1 MSSTCMNFGASGRGR
16 KIISG
21 RTLIPLLLALLLLAT
36 PILNPLTAA
45 QPTLTPTPHG
55 FEKVIASFNKT
66 LFIEDVRALSRSS
79 RFTGYPGFFE
89 AANYIADVFR
99 RAGIAPLGEDYFE
112 WFEVTVP
119 VTEGSWI
126 STEDGLKVAA
136 YPLYPNLVNPSPYRS
151 DGWDYLVYVGK
162 GELKDFDGKDISGKF
177 VLMDFACGWNYY
189 YALML
194 GAKGVIFV
202 PESPDSVT
210 RPEADQKLTLVPV
223 YFPKLYM
230 PLEGSGIQLLELA
243 KKAGGAGIKVRI
255 FSQMRWESVK
265 VPNILGFIKG
275 RDPAK
280 SSKFVVIASYYDSYS
295 VVPSLSFGAEDAL
308 GVAALLQFA
317 RFLAENPPE
326 YSVVLAALAGHYQAL
341 WGAREFVER
350 HFDDGREYVA
360 FAAIDLSS
368 DSDQVGI
375 YVLGSAYAYK
385 YADILVRRYTWLIS
399 RAFGPWLAE
408 MRMLLGS
415 RFGENF
421 VDGVLASHPGYIR
434 SVPMYEPYRYGF
446 LPSSAVFPSH
456 SWYLASQAYLFDSE
470 PFTLA
475 MYGGGFTFRTTN
487 AFKIRRWTP
496 ADTFERVNFE
506 NVWPQVYFINCVLW
520 AMLNEDI
527 NLPTSKARLRDD
539 WGYVTLRVKVTTYNM
554 LTSYWDVVNFTEKPE
569 LKGKLIAYVT
579 SGGLRIVQK
588 VGDDGTV
595 TMYGLKPYAGGTVD
609 VFAIEDDGRITWT
622 TDVGVWQAPGWKG
635 IPLSTHPHEKLI
647 AIFECASIFVPF
659 VFQPTDFRTLALTSI
674 NDARAH
680 SPMIRQNSLQADMFA
695 MAFVQPGVPAEVT
708 FTIGTGLPS
717 IVLNNASPAKPEGFG
732 YTLSKGEQ
740 MVLTPLDA
748 FRNLYTIV
756 ESRYS
761 NIKSRN
767 VIIPTLEFY
776 ANATLR
782 LKSEFEKAFEE
793 RNYSKAFGACL
804 FAWAALINWYNAVM
818 GAIGQVITS
827 IAVFFLISLLFAL
840 LFERLAFKAEG
851 GRRLFTLLLIMAVAN
866 IVLYT
871 LHPAY
876 HIATNWTI
884 VLLTV
889 TFLAFNIIMVYLSAT
904 NAYSA
909 AKAIR
914 ESRVGKHFV
923 EISRSGLMVESMTL
937 AIENMKKRKLR
948 TTLILVA
955 TGAITFAMISLASV
969 TSSPVMLPQ
978 SINATR
984 VPDFEGFLIRAYP
997 WDQLNFLTYEMYN
1010 KYLEGKCHTAP
1021 RAFLY
1026 PPPLL
1031 VAMPGVSTGLLY
1043 IGFSPQLKT
1052 QIYSM
1057 LALSPSEVNVS
1068 ELSRLMV
1075 KGRWF
1080 SEDDV
1085 YAVILT
1091 ESVSSSLSQELGRPI
1106 DEGSTIKLWG
1116 LELQVV
1122 GIVSD
1127 RIANF
1132 TNPDGEAITPIDPQ
1146 SPIALPQHLSA
1157 RNILVIP
1164 YSLYRLIAVP
1174 PTVTNVAVKPL
1185 SEQALIELK
1194 NLLPAIVSYPIYLY
1208 WGGELRAWVM
1218 RQWVS
1223 AIGFEFIVIPAIL
1236 AAASILD
1243 LMLAAVYERRRELY
1257 VFTAVGMAPS
1267 HVTTVFL
1274 TEALTYVVPAV
1285 FFGYVA
1291 GIIATNIMLAV
1302 GAFPSGLYP
1311 NFTSLAILVVVG
1323 LCTLLVVIAA
1333 YYPSTL
1339 ASRLAIPSHVRRWL
1353 SAEKGPVGDE
1363 WKITYP
1369 LILASARE
1377 VYGFMNFLSEYMK
1390 ALELRESAFFAE
1402 KIEISEEEV
1411 GGDHI
1416 IRMCAHCRFAPY
1428 DMGIKS
1434 DVEITAMRKRD
1445 ASNYV
1450 FDALIRRVEG
1460 YRQAWRTTAL
1470 TVAGELRKEIIAWRA
1485 LSPEERKKYMPR

>member
-1 MSSTCMNFGASGRGR
+1 MNLRVSGRE
-16 KIISG
+16 KKSILSE
-21 RTLIPLLLALLLLAT
+21 TLVPAALMLLLTAT

-55 FEKVIASFNKT
+55 FEKIIVHFNKS
-66 LFIEDVRALSRSS
+66 LFIEDVQALSKSS

-89 AANYIADVFR
+89 AANYIADVFKG
-99 RAGIAPLGEDYFE
+99 AGIAPLGKDYFE

-119 VTEGSWI
+119 ITGDSWI
-126 STEDGLKVAA
+126 SVEDGLKVAV

-151 DGWDYLVYVGK
+151 DDWDYLVYVGK
-162 GELKDFDGKDISGKF
+162 GELEDFNGKNVSGKF
-177 VLMDFACGWNYY
+177 VLMNFACGWNYY

-194 GAKGVIFV
+194 GAKGVVFV
-202 PESPDSVT
+202 PESSDAVT

-230 PLEGSGIQLLELA
+230 PLEREGIQLLELA
-243 KKAGGAGIKVRI
+243 KKAGDTGIKVKI
-255 FSQMRWESVK
+255 FSQMRWDSVK
-265 VPNILGFIKG
+265 VPNVVGFIKG
-275 RDPAK
+275 KNPAK
-280 SSKFVVIASYYDSYS
+280 SNKVVVIASYYDSYS

-308 GVAALLQFA
+308 GIATLLQFA

-326 YSVVLAALAGHYQAL
+326 YSVALVALAGHYQAL

-350 HFDDGREYVA
+350 RFDDGREYVA
-360 FAAIDLSS
+360 FASIDLSS
-368 DSDQVGI
+368 ESDQVGI
-375 YVLGSAYAYK
+375 YVLGSAYSYR
-385 YADILVRRYTWLIS
+385 YADILVRRYTWLVS

-408 MRMLLGS
+408 IRMLLGS
-415 RFGENF
+415 KFGENF
-421 VDGVLASHPGYIR
+421 VDGVLASYPGYIR

-456 SWYLASQAYLFDSE
+456 NWYLASQVYLFDSE

-487 AFKIRRWTP
+487 AFKTRRWTP
-496 ADTFERVNFE
+496 ADRLDYVNFE
-506 NVWPQVYFINCVLW
+506 NVWPQAYFIHCILW

-527 NLPTSKARLRDD
+527 NLPTSKERLRDD

-554 LTSYWDVVNFTEKPE
+554 LTSYWDTINFTEKPE

-579 SGGLRIVQK
+579 SGGLRIAQK
-588 VGDDGTV
+588 VSDDGTV
-595 TMYGLKPYAGGTVD
+595 TIHGLKPYAGGGVD
-609 VFAIEDDGRITWT
+609 IFAIEDNGKITWT

-635 IPLSTHPHEKLI
+635 IPLTTHPHEKLI
-647 AIFECASIFVPF
+647 AIFECASIFIPF
-659 VFQPTDFRTLALTSI
+659 VFQPTDFRTLSLTSI

-680 SPMIRQNSLQADMFA
+680 SPMIRQNSLQTDMFA

-732 YTLSKGEQ
+732 YTLNKGEQ
-740 MVLTPLDA
+740 IVLTPLDA
-748 FRNLYTIV
+748 FKNLYTIV
-756 ESRYS
+756 DNRYN

-767 VIIPTLEFY
+767 VIIPTIEFY
-776 ANATLR
+776 ANATLK
-782 LKSEFEKAFEE
+782 LKSEFEKMLEE

-804 FAWAALINWYNAVM
+804 FAWAALINWYNTVM
-818 GAIGQVITS
+818 SAIGQVITS

-851 GRRLFTLLLIMAVAN
+851 SRRLFTLLLILVVAN
-866 IVLYT
+866 AVLYT

-889 TFLAFNIIMVYLSAT
+889 TFLAFNIIMLYIAIM

-909 AKAIR
+909 AKIIR

-923 EISRSGLMVESMTL
+923 EVSRSGLMVESMTL
-937 AIENMKKRKLR
+937 AIENIKKRKLR
-948 TTLILVA
+948 TILILVA
-955 TGAITFAMISLASV
+955 TTAITFAMISLASV

-978 SINATR
+978 GVNTTR
-984 VPDFEGFLIRAYP
+984 MPDFEGLLIRAYP

-1010 KYLEGKCHTAP
+1010 NYLEGKCYIAP

-1031 VAMPGVSTGLLY
+1031 VAMPGVTTGLLY
-1043 IGFSPQLKT
+1043 LGFSPQLKT
-1052 QIYSM
+1052 QIYGM
-1057 LALSPSEVNVS
+1057 LVLSPNEVNVS
-1068 ELSRLMV
+1068 GLDRLIV
-1075 KGRWF
+1075 RGRWF
-1080 SEDDV
+1080 SEGDV

-1106 DEGSTIKLWG
+1106 DAGSTIKLWG
-1116 LELQVV
+1116 LELRVV
-1122 GIVSD
+1122 GIISD
-1127 RIANF
+1127 RVANF
-1132 TNPDGEAITPIDPQ
+1132 TNPDGEPVTPIDPQ
-1146 SPIALPQHLSA
+1146 SPVATPLHLSA
-1157 RNILVIP
+1157 RNIMVIP

-1174 PTVTNVAVKPL
+1174 PTVTNIAVKPL
-1185 SEQALIELK
+1185 NERQLIELK
-1194 NLLPAIVSYPIYLY
+1194 GLLPSIVSYPIYLH

-1223 AIGFEFIVIPAIL
+1223 AIGFEFIIIPAIL

-1243 LMLAAVYERRRELY
+1243 LMLASVYERRRELY

-1285 FFGYVA
+1285 FFGYVT
-1291 GIIATNIMLAV
+1291 GILATNAMLAV

-1323 LCTLLVVIAA
+1323 LCTLLVVVAA

-1353 SAEKGPVGDE
+1353 SAEKGPAGDE
-1363 WKITYP
+1363 WRITYP
-1369 LILASARE
+1369 LILSSAGE
-1377 VYGFMNFLSEYMK
+1377 VYGFMNFLSEYMR

-1402 KIEISEEEV
+1402 KIEISEEEK
-1411 GGDHI
+1411 GGDHV
-1416 IRMCAHCRFAPY
+1416 IRLHAHCRFAPY
-1428 DMGIKS
+1428 DLGIRS
-1434 DVEITAMRKRD
+1434 DILITAIRKKD

-1450 FDALIRRVEG
+1450 FDALIKRVEG
-1460 YRQAWRTTAL
+1460 YWQAWRGTAL
-1470 TVAGELRKEIIAWRA
+1470 TVAGDLRKEIIAWRA
-1485 LSPEERKKYMPR
+1485 LSPEERKKYTPR